1 MIIRPKKQAGVGLIE
16 VLVALLLL
24 AIGVLGYVALQLRA
38 YDASAEAM
46 QKSQAIVIMRGLAE
60 NMRINKSQMGS
71 YPAFVRS
78 YTGLTS
84 VTTAPTSCFNSG
96 CTASQVAQFDAYQ
109 AALNANQLGMQ
120 LTMDN
125 CPGVTS
131 TMTIRRQCLYAFWG
145 KTSPTVQEDT
155 ASGVTTSSADV
166 SSCMGSNGI
175 YVAGASCLMMEV
187 Y

>member
-1 MIIRPKKQAGVGLIE
+1 MLMRVYRKQAGVGLIE

-38 YDASAEAM
+38 FDASAEAM
-46 QKSQAIVIMRGLAE
+46 KKSQAIVIMRGLAE
-60 NMRINKSQMGS
+60 NMRVNKAQTGNYS
-71 YPAFVRS
+71 AFVRS
-78 YTGLTS
+78 YTDFS
-84 VTTAPTSCFNSG
+84 VSSQPTSCFNSA
-96 CTASQVAQFDAYQ
+96 CTPNEFAQFDAYQ
-109 AALNANQLGMQ
+109 AARNADQLGIQ

-131 TMTIRRQCLYAFWG
+131 TMTLRRQCLYAFWG
-145 KTSPTVQEDT
+145 RTLPIIN
-155 ASGVTTSSADV
+155 TTGTGPSATTSADV
-166 SSCMGSNGI
+166 STCMGSNGI